1 MPKTHV
7 CMPRRQPTPQNHTL
21 THECA
26 VGEKAEKGPIDVKG
40 RVWIVAKVVTLTEGQ
55 ERDCAE
61 HQGLNMECGRL

>member
-1 MPKTHV
+1 
-7 CMPRRQPTPQNHTL
+7 
-21 THECA
+21 